1 VFYSKN
7 YIFFK
12 ISIVFYIYSTG
23 LILLNNDLF
32 STSDSMSKSSILT
45 EKAWKTLLYEQKDWL
60 NTDYLTSN
68 RAKKF
73 RIKNDELIM
82 GKLKKV

>member
-1 VFYSKN
+1 MFYSKN

-12 ISIVFYIYSTG
+12 ISIVFYIYPTG
-23 LILLNNDLF
+23 LIILNNDLF
-32 STSDSMSKSSILT
+32 STSDSLSKSSIRT
-45 EKAWKTLLYEQKDWL
+45 EKAWKTLLYGQKDRL

-73 RIKNDELIM
+73 RIKHDELII